1 MTGKEI
7 NMAEMFINALN
18 LSISAS
24 LLILVILFF
33 RGLLARR
40 SRRAAC
46 LLWIAVAV
54 RLLIPFSFESGFG
67 LMPHDG
73 FVHMPGEWK
82 NESRSITGGQ
92 SEISVTCG
100 GGALSVGNIQ
110 ADGFSGSDSS
120 AQDNRLVADDLA
132 VPDAEPALNN
142 EIFPAYSLSQ
152 DQTAQSDSITTG
164 AASAPDLRN
173 RIRQFAVWCH
183 ANARRIVHIMSIVWL
198 SGLVIMLGYVLLS
211 YIRMRRITAESLS
224 KAVDYRICDR
234 IGTPFILGVIKPVI
248 FIPSSLSNKETEIVM
263 AHERT
268 HLRRLDHI
276 WKMLGY
282 ILLSC
287 YWFNPLMWLA
297 YACLCRDIEFA
308 CDETVVSSLEDDQI
322 REYSETL
329 LSCGVSSH
337 HVPGCPL
344 SFGEIAVKE
353 RIKAVL
359 NYKKPA
365 FWIVITSL
373 VLCIGIGILFMTRSS
388 SAKKTD
394 NHDQQTSTGNL
405 ADPGSATPASAID
418 ADAEKAN
425 PFSVTNSDTKKTG
438 ISGLSVPNGERI
450 SEEYCRQLTD
460 ENKMPEGNFVISKCL
475 FRNDVTSFFTPFPDE
490 GAIYCFYD
498 DRIVIGSEEALIDT
512 DQTDDY
518 YCLKQVGNGWTEY
531 SIPDDWVIGYD
542 EYLFRKST
550 FLWYSTNGVSYS
562 SPCYCILNSG
572 SNLYFAQFVGSG
584 HGNLYTLYELAPAT
598 VEYMSRDGYNEFIS
612 DFDPSDGHIAIYG
625 YDFEINEDTSL
636 LSLLKAARLMD
647 DSFVTFEY
655 HESQVNYSITCDYNS
670 SGESSYKNQAVRYLE
685 QYLNTFPTIRPADPP
700 DMSVVPRTD
709 AGHICSFIARPS
721 TEYGYTVT
729 VFANYVSLSA
739 YNSKGQ
745 VVHTQYF
752 RFSDKSFVPDY
763 ECIRRILFREKQ
775 YRMYAN
781 MCEYSEVITTPGVY
795 SAGKGYLIDLD
806 GDGVKERLFVAFCGI
821 DYWNDQSYSWLKDQK
836 APTFDYY
843 GYTTEELIYINGELT
858 NLYAPGS
865 YYIRD
870 SFAVTDIDTTDK
882 CLELIVDCTDNEVD
896 YYRIY
901 AYRNGVLMKNEAS
914 LTWDLFVNP
923 NDPMRTSFY
932 DTFPGDGYI
941 YGSKRLYILSGQFR
955 ADCVWKLESD
965 GNISVVSELY
975 YPWKTLARN
984 NMDDDDHKLWMAL
997 PVMASAEPDPDSER
1011 VLIRPGKV
1019 IPDITDGYHWLHIIL
1034 EDGTTGGWIDTDD
1047 LKDYIVDYD
1056 SIEREDEY
1064 KSDADYLFSNI
1075 GHAG

>member
-1 MTGKEI
+1 
-7 NMAEMFINALN
+7 MAEMFINALN

-33 RGLLARR
+33 RALLVRR

-67 LMPHDG
+67 LMPHEG

-92 SEISVTCG
+92 SEISVPG
-100 GGALSVGNIQ
+100 GRDALSVGNIQ
-110 ADGFSGSDSS
+110 ADGFDGSDSS
-120 AQDNRLVADDLA
+120 AQDNRLAADDLA
-132 VPDAEPALNN
+132 VPDADPALNN
-142 EIFPAYSLSQ
+142 ENFPSYSLSQ
-152 DQTAQSDSITTG
+152 ESDSITTE
-164 AASAPDLRN
+164 AALAPVLRT

-183 ANARRIVHIMSIVWL
+183 ANARRIVLIMSIVWL

-308 CDETVVSSLEDDQI
+308 CDETVVSSLESDQI

-329 LSCGVSSH
+329 LSCGISSH
-337 HVPGCPL
+337 PAPGCPL
-344 SFGEIAVKE
+344 AFGEIAVKE

-359 NYKKPA
+359 DYKKPA
-365 FWIVITSL
+365 FWVVITSM
-373 VLCIGIGILFMTRSS
+373 VLCVGIGILFMTRSS
-388 SAKKTD
+388 SAKKAD
-394 NHDQQTSTGNL
+394 NPDQQTSIGDL
-405 ADPGSATPASAID
+405 ADPSRATLTSAID
-418 ADAEKAN
+418 ADVEKA
-425 PFSVTNSDTKKTG
+425 G
-438 ISGLSVPNGERI
+438 ISGISVSNGESI
-450 SEEYCRQLTD
+450 SEEYCKQLTD

-475 FRNDVTSFFTPFPDE
+475 FRNDVTSFFTPAPDE

-498 DRIVIGSEEALIDT
+498 DRIVIGSEEALIDA
-512 DQTDDY
+512 DQIDNY
-518 YCLKQVGNGWTEY
+518 YCLKLVGDGWTEY
-531 SIPDDWVIGYD
+531 SIPDGWVIGYD

-550 FLWYSTNGVSYS
+550 FLWYSTNGASYS

-572 SNLYFAQFVGSG
+572 ANLYFAQFVGSG
-584 HGNLYTLYELAPAT
+584 HVNLYTLYELAPAP
-598 VEYMSRDGYNEFIS
+598 VEYMSRDGYNKFIS

-625 YDFEINEDTSL
+625 NDFEINEDTSL
-636 LSLLKAARLMD
+636 LSLLKATRLMD
-647 DSFVTFEY
+647 DSFGTFEY
-655 HESQVNYSITCDYNS
+655 HESQVNYSITCDYK
-670 SGESSYKNQAVRYLE
+670 SGGERSYKNQAFRYLE

-700 DMSVVPRTD
+700 DISAVPQTD
-709 AGHICSFIARPS
+709 EGHICSFGVRPS

-752 RFSDKSFVPDY
+752 SFSDKSFVPDY

-781 MCEYSEVITTPGVY
+781 MCDYSEEIISPGVY
-795 SAGKGYLIDLD
+795 SAGKGYQIDLD

-836 APTFDYY
+836 APTYDYY

-870 SFAVTDIDTTDK
+870 SFAVADIDTTDK
-882 CLELIVDCTDNEVD
+882 CLELIVDCTDNEID

-901 AYRNGVLMKNEAS
+901 AYRNRVLMKNEAS
-914 LTWDLFVNP
+914 LSWDLFVNP
-923 NDPMRTSFY
+923 NDPRRTSFY

-955 ADCVWKLESD
+955 ADCVWKLEFD
-965 GNISVVSELY
+965 GSISVVSELY

-984 NMDDDDHKLWMAL
+984 NMDDDDHKLWMDL
-997 PVMASAEPDPDSER
+997 PVMANTEMDPDSGR
-1011 VLIRPGKV
+1011 VRIEPGKV
-1019 IPDITDGYHWLHIIL
+1019 IPDITDGRHWLHIIS
-1034 EDGTTGGWIDTDD
+1034 EDGSTGGWIDTDN
-1047 LKDYIVDYD
+1047 LMDYIVDYD

-1075 GHAG
+1075 WHAG